1 MKLLQAILQPKE
13 VAIMHRK
20 AHQKGNNEITK
31 GNRKANPL
39 AKKAALQKSKFEGA
53 LIPVPLW
60 NYPPP
65 QYTEKQNQLAEQLD
79 CSKSDQGRWVTPL
92 KQLLIF
98 EKMMEILLEKLHGE
112 THSGAD
118 ALVLIA
124 KRHVIGPRTQS
135 LADIIVKKHAICRAN
150 NPKIAKKIM
159 GGIEAI
165 KILSQETIPR
175 FRVPEGIF
183 SYNRPRF
190 IAEIAQGVFRFLN
203 VKWDLH
209 TPRRLRSSGKVER
222 MNRTLK
228 RQISKNLSSLRD
240 TVYVRTWKDEPLKE
254 KWKEPY
260 TVLLKTYTAVKV
272 NGIDSRIRYT
282 GVERVKSPTKTL
294 LSYID
299 SRVFFSFAHIL
310 VFFCSLP
317 LCKDSFSYLLSRV
330 DGRTFPVTSYP
341 IGLNTPRE
349 SSFGFLIKSRITGT
363 RDLCAEEKHQR
374 TSLNRPPCN
383 IPRPKEDR

>member
-228 RQISKNLSSLRD
+228 RQISK
-240 TVYVRTWKDEPLKE
+240 VPKP
-254 KWKEPY
+254 
-260 TVLLKTYTAVKV
+260 
-272 NGIDSRIRYT
+272 GDSRSLGHSDT
-282 GVERVKSPTKTL
+282 P
-294 LSYID
+294 
-299 SRVFFSFAHIL
+299 IL
-310 VFFCSLP
+310 TRRHGLH
-317 LCKDSFSYLLSRV
+317 SFSYLLSRV